1 MTDFKTNYAG
11 KLERDMD
18 WQDGM
23 NVFRE
28 WTTKQFNEIHLAI
41 EEINK
46 KLKEK

>member
-23 NVFRE
+23 NAFRE

>member
-1 MTDFKTNYAG
+1 MTNFKTDYGG

-23 NVFRE
+23 NAFRE
-28 WTTKQFNEIHLAI
+28 WTTKQLNEIHLAI